1 MKYTDIYFIHILNK
15 ILYFSQTA
23 NEPTNILRDSKSL
36 IEQHVNLNPVWG
48 LILGCILWTSLS
60 KDI

>member
-23 NEPTNILRDSKSL
+23 NEPTNILRDSNSL
-36 IEQHVNLNPVWG
+36 IE
-48 LILGCILWTSLS
+48 
-60 KDI
+60 